1 MFSLVFLS
9 ILVGASLPAFPTVD
23 ISEYVN
29 WFTNGFTSF
38 ITSNGAT
45 LVGAGLI
52 ISFCLAA
59 LRLIKRV
66 AKSATKG

>member
-1 MFSLVFLS
+1 MFFLPV
-9 ILVGASLPAFPTVD
+9 LLTSLPTFPTVD

-38 ITSNGAT
+38 ISSNGG
-45 LVGAGLI
+45 LLIGAGLI
-52 ISFCLAA
+52 ISFVLAA
-59 LRLIKRV
+59 LRLIKKV

>member
-1 MFSLVFLS
+1 MFLLPVL
-9 ILVGASLPAFPTVD
+9 LTSLPAFPTVD

-29 WFTNGFTSF
+29 WFTTGFTGF
-38 ITSNGAT
+38 ITSNGAL

-52 ISFCLAA
+52 ISFVLAA
-59 LRLIKRV
+59 LRLIKKV

>member
-1 MFSLVFLS
+1 MFLLAFLS
-9 ILVGASLPAFPTVD
+9 TVVGASLPAFPTVD

-29 WFTNGFTSF
+29 WFTTGFTSF